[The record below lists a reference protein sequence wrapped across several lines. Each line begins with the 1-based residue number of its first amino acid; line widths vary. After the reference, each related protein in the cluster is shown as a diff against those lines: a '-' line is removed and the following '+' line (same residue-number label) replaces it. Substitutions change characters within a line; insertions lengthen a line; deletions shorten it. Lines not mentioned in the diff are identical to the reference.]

1 MKPRSALRS
10 ALIAGSVLGTASTS
24 NAQTWTGSTGSS
36 WNTATNWSTNAVPT
50 TTGDVVFDGT
60 GSNFNISLS
69 GPGPLQS
76 LTFTSGQT
84 AAVNLNTIAGSST
97 PLVAAANLVFGATAT
112 SLTVEAGSGTHKI
125 TGTGVS
131 NGVTFRDVAFTG
143 SLTSFTFGIGSGASF
158 EINGRVGGGS
168 LNAIYSKN
176 GTGTLILSGP
186 NGGASAWQFTGTS
199 GRFNVNEGVLRLA
212 NGGAYGN
219 SGNKYTVANGAAMEL
234 SGGFNQTV
242 NSGTLTLNGT
252 GTGTDGALRS
262 LSGNNAFT
270 VSTGGGGVVLASDSS
285 IGVDADTFTLN
296 PVLAGAFKLT
306 KVGAGTL
313 VLAGS
318 NTFSGSTTVSAGTL
332 VLKNNLALQNSAL
345 DTTSPG
351 TVTLDPLVTTPT
363 FGGLSGASGD
373 LATILSSGYS
383 GVTAL
388 TLNPGSGSSV
398 IYGGVIA
405 DGVAGMTLAKTGPGT
420 QILTGT
426 NTHTGATT
434 ISAGTLSVGTSAN
447 LGAPASNLVF
457 DGGTLQITGA
467 TLGSI
472 TTLGHGVT
480 FNPARNVGL
489 DIQDSGHV
497 FTVDQELNQTTGT
510 FTKLGAGTVV
520 FNQANTYIGATD
532 ISGGTLVLANADAIP
547 GGNLVRISTT
557 AGSGILRLATD
568 TPVAPFGI
576 SGSTSNPGTIVS
588 DRATP
593 GDGITHALGSSN
605 MGNNTFSFTRGPNV
619 TGGTAGISVASMNLG
634 GGISG
639 TTILNPTT
647 ADLTIVG
654 SVTPI
659 NANLKTLHLGGTS
672 SGNTIGGA
680 VADAAPRTVTLIKSN
695 TSSWTLN
702 GPNDYSGNTT
712 VNEGTLTLSNAPDP
726 LNANP
731 DNDASTVTIATTGA
745 TLNLTFTGTDKVDK
759 LFIGTTQMAAGEY
772 GPTATPLDQIT
783 GSGTL
788 TVATGPAGFS
798 SWITATFSNGTVPP
812 GQQGPDDDPDNDGIR
827 NLVEYAIAGQD
838 PTVANAA
845 AGSFANN
852 LLSFDKRQPLAAD
865 ITYAIRESTDLGNL
879 DDWTE
884 VTGGSYVNNA
894 TTISYTLTPP
904 APLKNFIRLEVTQ
917 IP

>member
-1 MKPRSALRS
+1 MKPKSALRS
-10 ALIAGSVLGTASTS
+10 VFLAGSVLGAAGICH
-24 NAQTWTGSTGSS
+24 AQTWTGSTGSS
-36 WNTATNWSTNAVPT
+36 WNAGTNWSTNAVPI

-60 GSNFNISLS
+60 GANFNISLS
-69 GPGPLQS
+69 APGPLQS
-76 LTFTSGQT
+76 LTFTAAQT
-84 AAVNLNTIAGSST
+84 TAVNLSTIAGSST
-97 PLVAAANLVFGATAT
+97 PLVAAANLAFGATAT

-125 TGTGVS
+125 TGTGLS
-131 NGVTFRDVAFTG
+131 NGGTFRDVAFTG
-143 SLTSFTFGIGSGASF
+143 SLTSFAFDIGSGANF

-168 LNAIYSKN
+168 LNAVYAKN
-176 GTGTLILSGP
+176 GTGTLIFSGP
-186 NGGASAWQFTGTS
+186 NGGASAWQFTGTN

-242 NSGTLTLNGT
+242 NTGTITLNGT
-252 GTGTDGALRS
+252 GTGSDGALRS
-262 LSGNNAFT
+262 LNGNNAFT
-270 VSTGGGGVVLASDSS
+270 LSTGGGGVVLASDSS
-285 IGVDADTFTLN
+285 IGVDADAFTLN
-296 PVLAGAFKLT
+296 PVLAGAFHLT

-313 VLAGS
+313 VLAGA
-318 NTFSGSTTVSAGTL
+318 NTLSGSTTVSAGTL

-345 DTTSPG
+345 VTTSAG

-388 TLNPGSGSSV
+388 TLNPGTGSTV
-398 IYGGVIA
+398 TYGGAIA
-405 DGVAGMTLAKTGPGT
+405 DGVAGMPLTKSGAGT

-434 ISAGTLSVGTSAN
+434 ISAGTLSVETTAN
-447 LGAPASNLVF
+447 LGAPASTLVF
-457 DGGTLQITGA
+457 DGGTLQITG
-467 TLGSI
+467 TFLGSVSTI
-472 TTLGHGVT
+472 GHAVS
-480 FNPARNVGL
+480 FNPAKNVGL
-489 DIQDSGHV
+489 DIQDPGHV

-510 FTKLGAGTVV
+510 FTKLGAGTVI
-520 FNQANTYIGATD
+520 FNQANTYTGATD
-532 ISGGTLVLANADAIP
+532 ISGGTLVLANVNAVS
-547 GGNLVRISTT
+547 GLVRFSTT
-557 AGSGILRLATD
+557 AGSGILQFATD
-568 TPVAPFGI
+568 TAVTPFAI

-593 GDGITHALGSSN
+593 GDGITHALGSAN
-605 MGNNTFSFTRGPNV
+605 LGNNTFSFTRGPNV
-619 TGGTAGISVASMNLG
+619 TGGTAGISIASMNLG
-634 GGISG
+634 GGVSG
-639 TTILNPTT
+639 TTVLNPTT

-654 SVTPI
+654 PVTPI
-659 NANLKTLHLGGTS
+659 NANLKTLHLAGTS
-672 SGNTIGGA
+672 SGNSIGDA
-680 VADAAPRTVTLIKSN
+680 VADAAPRIVTLIKSN
-695 TSSWTLN
+695 TGTWTLN

-731 DNDASTVTIATTGA
+731 DNDASTVTIADTGA
-745 TLNLTFTGTDKVDK
+745 TLNLTYSGTDKVDK

-772 GPTATPLDQIT
+772 GPSATPLDQIT

-798 SWITATFSNGTVPP
+798 SWITGTFANGSVPS
-812 GQQGPDDDPDNDGIR
+812 GEQGPNDDPDDDGIR

-865 ITYAIRESTDLGNL
+865 ITYVIKESTDL
-879 DDWTE
+879 DEWTE
-884 VTGGSYVNNA
+884 VSGGNYVNNA

-917 IP
+917 VP